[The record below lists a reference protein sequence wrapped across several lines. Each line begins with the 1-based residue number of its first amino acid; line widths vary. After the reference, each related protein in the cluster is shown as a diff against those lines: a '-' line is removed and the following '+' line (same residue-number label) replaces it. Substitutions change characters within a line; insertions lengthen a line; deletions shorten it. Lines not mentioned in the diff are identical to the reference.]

1 MTQIDASPMPTGKIA
16 AKTTAGVLR
25 DSARDGQGEG
35 DAAMEGGKP
44 RFGDH
49 WRSILSGG
57 GNPQNKGTDDPASGD
72 DGPAEEKLIAPR
84 LASLMR
90 LSSQVFARGSEGA
103 SGIQPAVP
111 GLDSAPAGAE
121 IDISD
126 VLGALREAGAGQD
139 RSSSDA
145 EALQITQ
152 QDDGGSGL
160 GYPQPVGP
168 PALAADEPRNAAAAA
183 SVPASGQTGQQAAR
197 DAALASANAAPP
209 ERAAPGLAQPAKPAT
224 AASSQPDLHLAT
236 RAEAGP
242 TVLKASVTH
251 QATHFAPALG
261 AVNVQALS
269 SAVSELGADLRQGA
283 ERAAPDPASQHP
295 GARPP
300 GPVKT
305 LTIQLTPVSLG
316 KVTVEMRMI
325 GGTMQVDIQV
335 ADPKALEMV
344 RADKDLIMNLV
355 RKAGIVPDTVTIQ
368 TADSATAS
376 KQNQT
381 GQGANGSASG
391 REPPRDGSGGN
402 GTRDGHDQERMTHD
416 DRSTDQPHLRGD
428 IYL

>member
-16 AKTTAGVLR
+16 AKTTAGVLQ

-35 DAAMEGGKP
+35 DAAMKGGKP

-57 GNPQNKGTDDPASGD
+57 GNPQNKGADDPASGEVRAAD
-72 DGPAEEKLIAPR
+72 ERSLSPR

-90 LSSQVFARGSEGA
+90 LSSQVFARGGEGTSE
-103 SGIQPAVP
+103 IQPAGSGMNP
-111 GLDSAPAGAE
+111 AAAGAE

-126 VLGALREAGAGQD
+126 ALGALQEAGPAQD
-139 RSSSDA
+139 RSSSDPD
-145 EALQITQ
+145 ELQTAQ
-152 QDDGGSGL
+152 PDAADTGRGN
-160 GYPQPVGP
+160 PQPVGP
-168 PALAADEPRNAAAAA
+168 LALAADEARTAAADA
-183 SVPASGQTGQQAAR
+183 SAPASSQPGQQASR
-197 DAALASANAAPP
+197 DAALASANPASHDRSARAPAG
-209 ERAAPGLAQPAKPAT
+209 RAKPAT
-224 AASSQPDLHLAT
+224 PASSQPDLHLAT

-242 TVLKASVTH
+242 IVLKASVTH

-269 SAVSELGADLRQGA
+269 GAVTELAGDLRQGA
-283 ERAAPDPASQHP
+283 ERAAPDPASQLP
-295 GARPP
+295 GARPT

-305 LTIQLTPVSLG
+305 LTIQLTPISLG
-316 KVTVEMRMI
+316 KVTVEMRLI

-335 ADPKALEMV
+335 ADPRALEMV

-368 TADSATAS
+368 TAESASAS

-391 REPPRDGSGGN
+391 REPSRDGSGGN
-402 GTRDGHDQERMTHD
+402 GTREGHDQERMTHD
-416 DRSTDQPHLRGD
+416 DRSTGQPHLRGD